1 MNFGHI
7 PVLTEDLFQIIFE
20 KSPGS
25 LLVKADKPYFTI
37 VAASDTYLTIT
48 ASKREEIVGRGF
60 FEVFPDDSDFDDET
74 NARNVFTKV
83 IETGQKIEVPTYRY
97 DVFNTETKSFEVHY
111 WSCCNTPIS
120 DGTNEVAYILNT
132 VVDITGEVKAKQ
144 AAIENED
151 RLRMAAD
158 AAAFGTWELKIA
170 DQHFVYSPRI
180 AEIFGHPH
188 DAVFTLA
195 DVRSQVN
202 PDDMQNI
209 VLKAYQE
216 AILTG
221 KYLYEVRIYW
231 PDGSLHWI
239 RTQGTV
245 VHNDKNEPL
254 SILGTMLDITESKA
268 DEIRKNDF
276 IAMASHELKT
286 PLTSLKAYVQLL
298 SKKLADSGD
307 SFVDNALSNANY
319 QVNRM
324 TDLIHGFLDLSKLEP
339 GKLKLKMQEFDLN
352 KLIEECIANSGSANQ
367 YHSISFFPGENLAVV
382 ADREK
387 ISQVI
392 GNFLSNAVKYSAK
405 GSKISITSEKVG
417 NFVEVAVKDEGI
429 GIKFKD
435 QEKLFQRFYRVENE
449 RMKNISGFGIG
460 LYLSSEIIQRHKGKI
475 GLQSEENKGS
485 IFYFSLPLSTK
496 QEATNNQI

>member
-1 MNFGHI
+1 MNYGHI

-25 LLVKADKPYFTI
+25 LLVKADKPHFTI
-37 VAASDTYLTIT
+37 VAASDTYLSIT
-48 ASKREEIVGRGF
+48 SSKREEIVGRGF
-60 FEVFPDDSDFDDET
+60 FDVFPDDKDFDDAT
-74 NARNVFTKV
+74 NARNVFTRV

-97 DVFNTETKSFEVHY
+97 DVFNAETQRFEARY

-120 DGTNEVAYILNT
+120 DGTNEIAYILNT

-151 RLRMAAD
+151 RLRIAAE
-158 AAAFGTWELKIA
+158 AAAFGTWELQIA
-170 DQHFVYSPRI
+170 DQRFIYSPRV

-188 DAVFTLA
+188 DAELTLA
-195 DVRSQVN
+195 DVRAQVN
-202 PDDMQNI
+202 RDDMQNI
-209 VLKAYQE
+209 VEKAYQD
-216 AILTG
+216 AVLTG

-231 PDGSLHWI
+231 TDGSLHWI
-239 RTQGTV
+239 RTQGIV
-245 VHNDKNEPL
+245 IYDDKKQPS
-254 SILGTMLDITESKA
+254 SILGTMLDITESKG

-286 PLTSLKAYVQLL
+286 PLTSLKAYIQLL
-298 SKKLADSGD
+298 SKKLVGSGD
-307 SFVDNALSNANY
+307 SFVDNALSSANY

-339 GKLKLKMQEFDLN
+339 GKLKLKIQEFDIN
-352 KLIEECIANSGSANQ
+352 KLIGDSITEMKPSGA
-367 YHSISFFPGENLAVV
+367 YHKISFAPEDKLTV
-382 ADREK
+382 AADKEK

-405 GSKISITSEKVG
+405 GTNIWVSCKKRDG
-417 NFVEVAVKDEGI
+417 FVEVTVMDEGI
-429 GIKFKD
+429 GIKAKD

-475 GLQSEENKGS
+475 GVQSEENKGS
-485 IFYFSLPLSTK
+485 TFYFSLPLSS
-496 QEATNNQI
+496 